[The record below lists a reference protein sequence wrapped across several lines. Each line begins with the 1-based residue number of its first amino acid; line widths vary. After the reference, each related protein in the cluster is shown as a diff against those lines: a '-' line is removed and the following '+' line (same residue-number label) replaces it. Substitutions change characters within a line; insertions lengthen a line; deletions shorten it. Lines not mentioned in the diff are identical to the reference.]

1 MQIIL
6 NLKIRLTQSIF
17 ENIDNIRAINS
28 KFIDVWAIC
37 WQLVII
43 IMIKRKLKRLL
54 LCITGCLLN
63 FLVIRNN

>member
-28 KFIDVWAIC
+28 KFIDIWAIC

-43 IMIKRKLKRLL
+43 IMIKWKLKRLL

-63 FLVIRNN
+63 LLVIRNN